1 MSRAGSGPGRTPT
14 ADRGKASRTIVA
26 AGQSE
31 SATESRPRRLGP
43 RPMGLHLTSAMTSL
57 LSSLAAL
64 PSARLGLLPW
74 HPTLAARAANLTT
87 ELAAAEP
94 DALVA
99 AVGAEIQDRLG
110 ALTAGIQAYHDHPYR
125 RDLPEP
131 PVLWREGGTRLLD
144 YNPGSGPGGR
154 AALLVPSLINRYY
167 VLDLMPERSLAR
179 WLAARGLRPLVV
191 DWGDLGEAER
201 GFDLTDYIDGRLG
214 RALDAAVAAGGGP
227 VPVVGYCM
235 GGNLALALACR
246 RAADVSALA
255 LLATP
260 WNFHAELAEQ
270 ARLFATGGDA
280 WNGVLAA
287 LGELPVDLLQTF
299 FAMLDPNLAVRK
311 FTAFG
316 RLDPESD
323 EARRFVALEDWLNDG
338 VPLAGPVARE
348 CLVGWYGENSPYRGE
363 WRVGGEP
370 VDPAAFTAPTLL
382 AIPDNDRIVP
392 PGSARAL
399 AAAMPHARVI
409 TPHAGHIGMMV
420 GGKAEAGLWRPLAD
434 WLAS

>member
-1 MSRAGSGPGRTPT
+1 MSWAGFRRTRMPA
-14 ADRGKASRTIVA
+14 ADRWKVSRTIVSPSQPKNL
-26 AGQSE
+26 G
-31 SATESRPRRLGP
+31 PPRLGP

-57 LSSLAAL
+57 VSSLAAL
-64 PSARLGLLPW
+64 PNARLGLLPW
-74 HPTLAARAANLTT
+74 HPTLTAAAANLTT

-94 DALVA
+94 NSLVS

-110 ALTAGIQAYHDHPYR
+110 ALMAGIQAYHDHPYR

-144 YNPGSGPGGR
+144 YNADAGPDAR
-154 AALLVPSLINRYY
+154 TVLFVPSLVNRYY
-167 VLDLMPERSLAR
+167 VLDLMRDRSLVR
-179 WLAARGLRPLVV
+179 WLAGRGFRPLVV
-191 DWGDLGEAER
+191 DWGDLSETER

-214 RALDAAVAAGGGP
+214 RALDAATAAGGGP
-227 VPVVGYCM
+227 VLVAGYCM

-260 WNFHAELAEQ
+260 WDFQAELAEQ

-280 WNGVLAA
+280 WTGVLTA

-299 FAMLDPNLAVRK
+299 FAMLDPNLAIRK

-316 RLDPESD
+316 RLDPASD

-363 WRVGGEP
+363 WRVAGGP

-399 AAAMPHARVI
+399 AAAMPHACVI
-409 TPHAGHIGMMV
+409 TPPSGHIGMVV
-420 GGKAEAGLWRPLAD
+420 GGQAETGLWQPLAD
-434 WLAS
+434 WLAR

>member
-1 MSRAGSGPGRTPT
+1 M
-14 ADRGKASRTIVA
+14 
-26 AGQSE
+26 
-31 SATESRPRRLGP
+31 
-43 RPMGLHLTSAMTSL
+43 
-57 LSSLAAL
+57 
-64 PSARLGLLPW
+64 LPW
-74 HPTLAARAANLTT
+74 HPSLAAAAANLTT

-94 DALVA
+94 GGLAA

-110 ALTAGIQAYHDHPYR
+110 ALMAGIQAYHDHPYR

-131 PVLWREGGTRLLD
+131 PVLRREGGTRLLD
-144 YNPGSGPGGR
+144 YNSDAADGR
-154 AALLVPSLINRYY
+154 PVLFVPSLVNRYY
-167 VLDLMPERSLAR
+167 VLDLMQDRSLVR
-179 WLAARGLRPLVV
+179 WLAGLGFRPLVV
-191 DWGDLGEAER
+191 DWGDLGETER
-201 GFDLTDYIDGRLG
+201 QFDLTDYIDGRLG

-246 RAADVSALA
+246 RAADVAALA

-260 WNFHAELAEQ
+260 WNFHADLAEQ

-299 FAMLDPNLAVRK
+299 FAMLDPNLAIRK

-316 RLDPESD
+316 RMDPASD

-348 CLVGWYGENSPYRGE
+348 CLVGWYGENGPYRGE
-363 WRVGGEP
+363 WRVGGQP

-399 AAAMPHARVI
+399 AAAMPHAQVI
-409 TPHAGHIGMMV
+409 TPPSGHIGMVV
-420 GGKAEAGLWRPLAD
+420 GGQSEAGLWRPLAD